1 MDFAPDP
8 ILEEEAQP
16 PRRAKL
22 LMVVP
27 LALVA
32 AFVGVLLA
40 PANWESGSGRVTLSY
55 RGALLIDEELPVGG
69 DRGLA
74 YSGVSAS
81 STSVDLTFPAGVP
94 TDAPVEALVKVT
106 ERDAALRPDF
116 DQVELTLALP
126 DGRQE
131 LVPIVRW
138 DEDTQQL
145 EGLRRPTRSS
155 GVVLGLLGFVVV
167 MWVSEVVPL
176 FVTSLSIPVVLV
188 FSGVATATGATAPFA
203 NPIIVLFF
211 AGFLMAESMRRTG
224 LDHHI
229 SMAMIS
235 GAGRSAGILFGSMI
249 GLAAFLSMW
258 MSNTAATAVLVPI
271 ALAVSAPIG
280 HAGFRRALVLG
291 IAYAST
297 IGGVGSAIGTP
308 ANQLAIEFLGEF
320 GDRSISFVEWF
331 AFGVPMVVLFL
342 PLMGWY
348 LWRRS
353 GVRLEP
359 GALARARQVAHEE
372 RSRLGRMNRDQ
383 LAVLAVFAAVAA
395 GWLTQTFH
403 GVHPGLVALAG
414 AVALFVL
421 GKLRPEDLGRIS
433 WSALLTFGGGLTLG
447 LYLVETGTSDYIAT
461 RLAGLAAMPATVAV
475 IAVASMTLLLT
486 TVASNTASAAI
497 LIPLAIPL
505 AGVLGVDV
513 TTLVIVVAIASS
525 IDFALVIGTP
535 PTMIAYSTKLYTAG
549 EIFRRGAVLDLA
561 GIALLVFVVTRLW
574 SLLGLT

>member
-1 MDFAPDP
+1 MDVTPDP
-8 ILEEEAQP
+8 IPDSEPLP
-16 PRRAKL
+16 PSRAKL
-22 LMVVP
+22 LVIVP

-32 AFVGVLLA
+32 AFLGAWLA
-40 PANWESGSGRVTLSY
+40 PADWESGSGRVSLSY
-55 RGALLIDEELPVGG
+55 HGAVFIDAELPIGE
-69 DRGLA
+69 DHRLS
-74 YSGVSAS
+74 YSGMSAA
-81 STSVDLTFPAGVP
+81 TSVDLTFSGGVP
-94 TDAPVEALVKVT
+94 TDAPVRAMVRVT
-106 ERDAALRPDF
+106 EGDTALRPDF
-116 DQVELTLALP
+116 DQVELTLTLP
-126 DGRQE
+126 DSRQE

-138 DEDTQQL
+138 DDATQQL
-145 EGLRRPTRSS
+145 EGIRRPTRSS
-155 GVVLGLLGFVVV
+155 AVVLGLLGLVVV

-176 FVTSLSIPVVLV
+176 FVTSLLIPVVLV
-188 FSGVATATGATAPFA
+188 FSGLATATDATAPFF

-224 LDHHI
+224 LDRHI

-320 GDRSISFVEWF
+320 GNRSISFVEWF
-331 AFGVPMVVLFL
+331 AFGVPMVVIFL

-372 RSRLGRMNRDQ
+372 RVRLGRMDRDQ
-383 LAVLAVFAAVAA
+383 LTVLAVFAAVAV

-421 GKLRPEDLGRIS
+421 RKLQPEDLGRIS

-447 LYLVETGTSDYIAT
+447 LFLVETGTSDYIAT
-461 RLAGLAAMPATVAV
+461 RLAGLAAVPATVAV
-475 IAVASMTLLLT
+475 IAVASITLLLT

-549 EIFRRGAVLDLA
+549 QIFRRGAVLDLV
-561 GIALLVFVVTRLW
+561 GIALLVLVITRVW
-574 SLLGLT
+574 SFLGLT